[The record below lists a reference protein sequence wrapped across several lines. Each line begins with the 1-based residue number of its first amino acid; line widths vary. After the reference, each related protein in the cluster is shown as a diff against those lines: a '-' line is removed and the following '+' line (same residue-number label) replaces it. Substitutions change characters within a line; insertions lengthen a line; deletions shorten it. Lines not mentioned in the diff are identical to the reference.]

1 MLRAVLLVCALS
13 LHALFEG
20 LSMGMLS
27 SMEVMWQL
35 FVGLCIHKSLVGFS
49 LGLRLVQSPL
59 RVYVVVLCCAAF
71 ASMTLVGGFSGL
83 FIMDAVGAHSSALMV
98 SGCMQ
103 AVACGTFLYITL
115 FEILPHE
122 LNQKGNRL
130 LKMLALFI
138 GFGTISTFIALW
150 PE

>member
-1 MLRAVLLVCALS
+1 MGMQTDVNFMFQIFVALS
-13 LHALFEG
+13 
-20 LSMGMLS
+20 
-27 SMEVMWQL
+27 
-35 FVGLCIHKSLVGFS
+35 IHKSLVGFS

-59 RVYVVVLCCAAF
+59 RAYVVVLCCVLF

-83 FIMDAVGAHSSALMV
+83 FIMDAVSVHSSAFMV

-122 LNQKGNRL
+122 LNQRGNRP
-130 LKMLALFI
+130 LKMLALFL
-138 GFGTISTFIALW
+138 GFGVICVFIALF
-150 PE
+150 PES